1 MSGKKTISVSV
12 ENYRRLKRYGSAGD
26 SLNLAISRLIE
37 AAERSA
43 GAVSD

>member
-1 MSGKKTISVSV
+1 MSEKKTISVSV
-12 ENYRRLKRYGSAGD
+12 ENYQKLKRYGSAGD

-37 AAERSA
+37 AADRSA

>member
-1 MSGKKTISVSV
+1 MAGKKTISVSF
-12 ENYRRLKRYGSAGD
+12 ENYRKLKRYGSAGD

-37 AAERSA
+37 VADRSA

>member
-1 MSGKKTISVSV
+1 MAEKKTISISI
-12 ENYRRLKRYGSAGD
+12 ENYQKLKRFGLAGD

-37 AAERSA
+37 AADRSA